1 MISELGTAALKD
13 HYLKV
18 LCFADLF
25 LNLTHFA
32 KPHLFL
38 IYFEVIL
45 LLETT
50 AKGSIYLVLCLS
62 LPTGQTQIYCGFIL
76 KDYSWEP
83 SSIVL
88 YV

>member
-1 MISELGTAALKD
+1 MVSESGTAALKD
-13 HYLKV
+13 YYLKV
-18 LCFADLF
+18 LCFVDLS

-38 IYFEVIL
+38 IYFAVIL

-62 LPTGQTQIYCGFIL
+62 LPAEQTQIYGGFIL
-76 KDYSWEP
+76 KDYS
-83 SSIVL
+83 
-88 YV
+88 